1 MSTLCEST
9 PCSVSSCHFRY
20 DPREP
25 RYATHPR
32 CEEFYE
38 GGFSS
43 SDEFVK
49 VVTVEVDDLARGDRE
64 GEGDE
69 R

>member
-1 MSTLCEST
+1 MK
-9 PCSVSSCHFRY
+9 
-20 DPREP
+20 PREP
-25 RYATHPR
+25 RHATHPG